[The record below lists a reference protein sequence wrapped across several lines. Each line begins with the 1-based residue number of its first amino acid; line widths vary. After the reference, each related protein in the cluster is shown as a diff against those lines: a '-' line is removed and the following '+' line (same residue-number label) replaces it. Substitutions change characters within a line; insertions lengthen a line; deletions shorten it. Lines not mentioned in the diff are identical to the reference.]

1 MYIIF
6 QLRKRVKL
14 EGKELEEYLE
24 KEKLKKEAAKKLEQ
38 SKEWVPL
45 FIVQSHTYF
54 WKWFRNVALQGGSMS
69 GISLT

>member
-1 MYIIF
+1 MSAAHNNINFNPI

-38 SKEWVPL
+38 SKE
-45 FIVQSHTYF
+45 
-54 WKWFRNVALQGGSMS
+54 
-69 GISLT
+69 